1 MDTKTVYFIVLL
13 RDAVNSF
20 LSTSESP
27 KLSII
32 GLIEINTC
40 DLKLPL
46 STSQEENNK
55 IQFPRKSL
63 TFVNNRY

>member
-40 DLKLPL
+40 DLKLLL
-46 STSQEENNK
+46 STSQKENNK
-55 IQFPRKSL
+55 IQLPRKSL